1 MRRTRIFEDLSAV
14 EFLLLRNDLG
24 LKRFRKQTKRDEEE
38 KRILMHLALIKIRET
53 EKKDFLLIENKRR
66 RINI

>member
-1 MRRTRIFEDLSAV
+1 MRRTRIFEDQSSV
-14 EFLLLRNDLG
+14 EFLLLRDDLG

-38 KRILMHLALIKIRET
+38 KRILMDLALIKIRET